1 MRACPGWQVYLTS
14 CHIRS
19 SYYAF
24 RRNYRELR
32 LALNVYKQPSITIES
47 LWGDSELSVEK
58 QMQEI
63 NRLTLNYLAASE
75 SLREH
80 TRNEIIMLYSQH
92 PFKEEYFKKREDD
105 FAADLRCFVEGLRN
119 YTLHR
124 SLPLSIAEF
133 TVQEDRTLLGR
144 IMLNAHKLRENA
156 SDWKGAGKRYLASI
170 EDQVDVGSL
179 FAQHKTALAGF
190 YNWLVGRLNEIHREE
205 LTELRTLHKQLRE
218 ALRED
223 RRST

>member
-1 MRACPGWQVYLTS
+1 
-14 CHIRS
+14 
-19 SYYAF
+19 
-24 RRNYRELR
+24 
-32 LALNVYKQPSITIES
+32 
-47 LWGDSELSVEK
+47 
-58 QMQEI
+58 MQEI

-75 SLREH
+75 SLQEH

-92 PFKEEYFKKREDD
+92 PFKEEYFKKTKDN
-105 FAADLRCFVEGLRN
+105 FAADLRCFMEGLRN

-124 SLPLSIAEF
+124 NLPLSIAEF

-156 SDWKGAGKRYLASI
+156 DDWKGAGKRYLASM

-179 FAQHKTALAGF
+179 FAQHKIALADL
-190 YNWLVGRLNEIHREE
+190 YSWLAGRQNEIHREE
-205 LTELRTLHKQLRE
+205 LSELSRLHQQLRE
-218 ALRED
+218 ALREE